1 MVVATV
7 PETSAPTRTRQRQAA
22 ELKERARSIYI
33 ANRALGHAMT
43 GTELGEACGMKERWG
58 RLRIEEV
65 LAADAGQESASS
77 PVPVDS
83 SAQSAPPRHDTTPA
97 VAEQSSLPPIVT
109 PPSAAELSPASVEE
123 APAEE
128 PAPVEQD
135 PAPVAPERHDSGT
148 IQVAPRKRPV
158 VWPVLLLM
166 LPATVAIWSGWVGLG
181 HLAGFGPVQPLP
193 GIVDGFE
200 IDTSITLPIGM
211 ETYAGYALYVWLS
224 GKATGRALTFAR
236 WSAITALV
244 VGALGQVAYHVMVAA
259 GLGAAPWWI
268 TAAVACLPV
277 GVLGMGAALAHMVR
291 AEPDL
296 HSVPA
301 VSDSNLEG

>member
-1 MVVATV
+1 MID
-7 PETSAPTRTRQRQAA
+7 TSAPISTRQRKAA
-22 ELKERARSIYI
+22 ELKERARTIFI
-33 ANRALGHAMT
+33 ANLALGHQMT
-43 GTELGEACGMKERWG
+43 GLELAEACDMKERWG
-58 RLRIEEV
+58 RKRIEEF
-65 LAADAGQESASS
+65 LDADAGQDSATS
-77 PVPVDS
+77 PVPVGS
-83 SAQSAPPRHDTTPA
+83 SAPSAPERHDTTP
-97 VAEQSSLPPIVT
+97 VADEPTSLPPIVT
-109 PPSAAELSPASVEE
+109 PPSAAELSPVDVAE
-123 APAEE
+123 AAVQA
-128 PAPVEQD
+128 PAPVEIA
-135 PAPVAPERHDSGT
+135 PAPAAPERHASGT
-148 IQVAPRKRPV
+148 AEVAPRPRPV

-236 WSAITALV
+236 WSAITALA

-259 GLGAAPWWI
+259 GLGTAPWWI

-291 AEPDL
+291 AEDQDAAA
-296 HSVPA
+296 VP
-301 VSDSNLEG
+301 SMPK